1 MKHTNEDREYQQS
14 SRDASEEDAGDTDS
28 IASIYDS
35 GVDTQL
41 PRPKQKKSLLSR
53 IALDEGENSASTSD
67 IVENGY
73 MSQKHKRHSG
83 EQVNA
88 LDMVNKRYVDVN
100 SAACGRMNPPPT
112 DRPVRIYS
120 DGIFDLF
127 HIGYSKH

>member
-73 MSQKHKRHSG
+73 MSQKHKRYSG